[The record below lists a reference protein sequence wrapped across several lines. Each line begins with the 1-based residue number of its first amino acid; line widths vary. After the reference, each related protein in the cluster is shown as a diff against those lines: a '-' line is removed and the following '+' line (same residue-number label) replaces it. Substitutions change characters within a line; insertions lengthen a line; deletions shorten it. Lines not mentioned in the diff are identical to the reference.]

1 MTKQQAYQMIVQATW
16 LLQLKREE
24 HEAIVKAL
32 NVLKPKEEKVEEKT
46 K

>member
-1 MTKQQAYQMIVQATW
+1 MTKEQAYQMIVQATW

-32 NVLKPKEEKVEEKT
+32 NVLKPEEEKEK
-46 K
+46 KK

>member
-1 MTKQQAYQMIVQATW
+1 MTKQQAYEMIVQATW

-32 NVLKPKEEKVEEKT
+32 NVLKPEEKT
-46 K
+46 EENKTK

>member
-1 MTKQQAYQMIVQATW
+1 MTKEQAYQMIVQATG

-32 NVLKPKEEKVEEKT
+32 NVLKPEEEKEK
-46 K
+46 KK